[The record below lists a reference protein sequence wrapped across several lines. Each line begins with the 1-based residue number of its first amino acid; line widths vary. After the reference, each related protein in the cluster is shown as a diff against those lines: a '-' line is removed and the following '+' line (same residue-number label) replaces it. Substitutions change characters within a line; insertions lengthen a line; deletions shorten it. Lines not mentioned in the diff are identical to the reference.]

1 MNAQDAKRLPYNPAV
16 LAWARKRAGLDE
28 QEVAKRAHVSEESL
42 HAWETGSATPTVRQ
56 GRVLAKVYGR
66 PFLEF
71 FSKNVPD
78 LPEVALVPDFRMY
91 SGKSTKEDAF
101 QLAEI
106 QRWAEE
112 QRLNTIALFD
122 EIGEQPPILSS
133 NLTFSLTDDAENA
146 ASIVREVVSLP
157 IEYQLDLKADK
168 AASFPNILRDRIENL
183 GILVLKETKLG
194 QFRARGLCLFASPLP
209 VIVFASEAPSAQA
222 FTLAHELGH
231 VMLRQSGIS
240 GSVTELN
247 GTTTFAKEVENWCN
261 RFASAFLVPQPA
273 LSRYF
278 SKPEEVL
285 PSIPRETIKFLA
297 ERFKVS
303 QHAMLLRLVSLGYVR
318 ETFYWTLMRP
328 IFLREEAEY
337 KAFGRSP
344 YYGKRYVNKLGRLYT
359 GLVLDAWGSGAITGH
374 NAAEYM
380 GIDNLS
386 HLLDIRGDFAA

>member
-1 MNAQDAKRLPYNPAV
+1 VTAEKLQ
-16 LAWARKRAGLDE
+16 
-28 QEVAKRAHVSEESL
+28 
-42 HAWETGSATPTVRQ
+42 AWETGSAAPTVRQ

-71 FSKNVPD
+71 FSKSVPD
-78 LPEVALVPDFRMY
+78 LPEVELVPDFRMY
-91 SGKSTKEDAF
+91 SGKSSEEDVF

-112 QRLNTIALFD
+112 QRINTIALFE

-133 NLTFSLTDDAENA
+133 NLTFNLSDDAETA
-146 ASIVREVVSLP
+146 ATIVREVISLP
-157 IEYQLDLKADK
+157 VEEQLELRPDK
-168 AASFPNILRDRIENL
+168 AASFPNILRDGIENL
-183 GILVLKETKLG
+183 GILVLKETKLS
-194 QFRARGLCLFASPLP
+194 QFRARGICLFASPLP
-209 VIVFASEAPSAQA
+209 VIVFSSEAPSAQA

-240 GSVTELN
+240 GSVSELN
-247 GTTTFAKEVENWCN
+247 GTKTFAKDVENWCN
-261 RFASAFLVPQPA
+261 RFASAFLVPRSA
-273 LSRYF
+273 LARYF
-278 SKPEEVL
+278 KRPEVSL
-285 PSIPRETIKFLA
+285 QSVPRETLKFLA

-303 QHAMLLRLVSLGYVR
+303 QHAMLLRLVSLGYVKD
-318 ETFYWTLMRP
+318 TFYWTVMRP
-328 IFLREEAEY
+328 IFLQEEAEY

-344 YYGKRYVNKLGRLYT
+344 YYGKRYVNRLGRLYT
-359 GLVLDAWGSGAITGH
+359 GLVLDAWESGAITGH